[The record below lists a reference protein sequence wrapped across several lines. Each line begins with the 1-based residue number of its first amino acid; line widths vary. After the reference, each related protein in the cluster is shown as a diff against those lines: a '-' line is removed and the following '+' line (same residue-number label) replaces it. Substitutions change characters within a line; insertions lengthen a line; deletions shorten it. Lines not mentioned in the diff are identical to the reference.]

1 MAGTKSGNGAGSV
14 YKKREKPTILW
25 AATVTLADG
34 KRKTRYAPTE
44 KEALR
49 LLNDMRHDRDHG
61 VPAVKDERQ
70 TAATYLRSW
79 LEIVKPTVR
88 DSAYISYEKKV
99 RLYLIPR
106 LGRVKL
112 ARLDA
117 QMVQEAYAWMLT
129 ERKLSPTTVAHTAGV
144 LKHALKDAVRLGIIP
159 RNVCDAVDPPKKVKR
174 KVNVYTREQ
183 VSQLLAAT
191 EGSDYEAIIAL
202 AVTTGAR
209 LGELLALTWTATDL
223 DRARITIQ
231 AGRAETLDG
240 WADTAPKTDSAN
252 RVIPLTAR
260 VVSLLRDHRKALIE
274 RRLWLGDSWQE
285 HDYVFPNQIGGQL
298 GHATVE
304 RAFAK
309 IVLRAGL
316 KPAKVHDLRHSAAS
330 LMLANGV
337 PVAEVARI
345 LGHASPA
352 ITLRLYAHAIPGSE
366 HVAVAA
372 MEAILGG

>member
-1 MAGTKSGNGAGSV
+1 MAGSKSGNGRGSV
-14 YKKREKPTILW
+14 YKKREKPTLLW

-34 KRKTRYAPTE
+34 TRKTRYAPSE
-44 KEALR
+44 QAAND
-49 LLNDMRHDRDHG
+49 LLVEMLHDRKHG
-61 VPAVKDERQ
+61 VNAPKDERQ
-70 TAATYLRSW
+70 SVAMYLRSW
-79 LEIVKPTVR
+79 LETVKPTVR

-112 ARLDA
+112 ARLTS
-117 QMVQEAYAWMLT
+117 QEVQEAYAWMLNVK
-129 ERKLSPTTVAHTAGV
+129 KLSPTTVSHTAGV
-144 LKHALKDAVRLGIIP
+144 LKHALKDAVRKHIIP
-159 RNVCDAVDPPKKVKR
+159 INVCEQVDPPKKVKR
-174 KVNVYTREQ
+174 KINAYTREQ
-183 VSQLLAAT
+183 VAQLLTAAD
-191 EGSDYEAIIAL
+191 GSDYEAIITL

-209 LGELLALTWTATDL
+209 LGELLALKFESVDL

-260 VVSLLRDHRKALIE
+260 VVSLLRDHRKALIK
-274 RRLWLGDSWQE
+274 RRLWLGDAWQD

-304 RAFAK
+304 RAFARV
-309 IVLRAGL
+309 VLSAGL
-316 KPAKVHDLRHSAAS
+316 KPAKFHDLRHTAAS